1 MLHNTRRIL
10 RENPRMKREYKFAQE
25 NGVELD
31 TILEDE
37 IDYKKTRH
45 HKRKASLGPTKAEQ
59 REYQEELQEELAKSE
74 IVCDCEEFEE
84 LYRREIACDCEEFF
98 EE

>member
-1 MLHNTRRIL
+1 
-10 RENPRMKREYKFAQE
+10 MKRGYKFAQE
-25 NGVELD
+25 NGIELD

-45 HKRKASLGPTKAEQ
+45 HKRKVIMVPTKAEQ
-59 REYQEELQEELAKSE
+59 REYQDELQEELQKIE

-84 LYRREIACDCEEFF
+84 LYDRQ
-98 EE
+98 

>member
-10 RENPRMKREYKFAQE
+10 RENPRMKRGYKFAQE
-25 NGVELD
+25 NGIELD

-45 HKRKASLGPTKAEQ
+45 HKRKAYLVPTKAEQ
-59 REYQEELQEELAKSE
+59 REYQEELQEELQKIE
-74 IVCDCEEFEE
+74 IVCDCEEFEAQ
-84 LYRREIACDCEEFF
+84 YDRE
-98 EE
+98 

>member
-1 MLHNTRRIL
+1 MLHNIRRII

-25 NGVELD
+25 NGIELD

-45 HKRKASLGPTKAEQ
+45 YKRKASLVPTKAEQ

-74 IVCDCEEFEE
+74 IVCDCEEFERS
-84 LYRREIACDCEEFF
+84 YDRD
-98 EE
+98 